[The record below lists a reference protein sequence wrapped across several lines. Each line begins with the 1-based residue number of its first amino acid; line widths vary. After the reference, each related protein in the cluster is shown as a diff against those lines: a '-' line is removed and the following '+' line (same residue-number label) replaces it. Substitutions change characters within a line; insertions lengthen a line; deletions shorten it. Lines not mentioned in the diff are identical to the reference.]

1 MTKLT
6 NHQFCLMSDDDLR
19 NFLWQLPQTG
29 LSGAT
34 RSNRSFNLKV
44 TKNQEQQRNVEI
56 SEGFDVSIRI
66 LIRIHCLYYLANANV
81 QLFR

>member
-1 MTKLT
+1 
-6 NHQFCLMSDDDLR
+6 MSDDDLR

-44 TKNQEQQRNVEI
+44 TKNQEQQRSVEI
-56 SEGFDVSIRI
+56 SDGFDVRIFIQYAYVVYIRVS
-66 LIRIHCLYYLANANV
+66 C
-81 QLFR
+81 